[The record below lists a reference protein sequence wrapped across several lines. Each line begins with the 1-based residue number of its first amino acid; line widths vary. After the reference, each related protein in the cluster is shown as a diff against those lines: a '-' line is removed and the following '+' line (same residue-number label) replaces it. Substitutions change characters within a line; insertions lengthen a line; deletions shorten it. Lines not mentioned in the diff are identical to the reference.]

1 MELPFAVESSPA
13 PPLPHLSHRVVY
25 QDDNDDDQHD
35 DRGSSSLVTAASSSS
50 RGSLMGASQAS
61 YDPIRAALTHPAPRG
76 GMDYPYANTQN
87 PSSFVSV
94 APAPPYRVAATSAAA
109 PGAQHSSAPPPFSN
123 FDGLDSVL
131 SQFGVTSPLPVPAPS
146 MGDPSAGHH
155 VPGRQGGTSSQQHM
169 PHEPPN
175 PELLNDFTY
184 VTVCE
189 TDEGEDDVV
198 LGADGGDFKGSSFLY
213 DAEQRGGER
222 RRSDRDS
229 ILALLVRRSTS
240 ALPPAGGEEG
250 EDFPSALERANQQAQ
265 SATLAKRRGDLVQAI
280 GCHAAAA
287 TLYRDAAT
295 LVRDDSRT
303 CQFSCAIVF
312 FRAGDAA

>member
-1 MELPFAVESSPA
+1 MELPFAVESSQA
-13 PPLPHLSHRVVY
+13 PPLPPLSHRVVY

-35 DRGSSSLVTAASSSS
+35 DGGSSSLVTAASSSS

-61 YDPIRAALTHPAPRG
+61 YDPIRAALAHPAPRG

-94 APAPPYRVAATSAAA
+94 APGPAYRVAATSAAA
-109 PGAQHSSAPPPFSN
+109 PGAQHSSSAPPPFSN

-131 SQFGVTSPLPVPAPS
+131 SQFGVTSPVPVPS
-146 MGDPSAGHH
+146 MGNPS
-155 VPGRQGGTSSQQHM
+155 PSPQQM
-169 PHEPPN
+169 PREPPN

-198 LGADGGDFKGSSFLY
+198 LGADGGDFTGSSFLY
-213 DAEQRGGER
+213 DAEQQGGER

-240 ALPPAGGEEG
+240 ALSPPAGGGG
-250 EDFPSALERANQQAQ
+250 ERDDFPSALERANQQAQ

-287 TLYRDAAT
+287 ALYRDAAT
-295 LVRDDSRT
+295 LVRDDGRT
-303 CQFSCAIVF
+303 C
-312 FRAGDAA
+312 

>member
-1 MELPFAVESSPA
+1 MELPFAVESSTA

-25 QDDNDDDQHD
+25 QDDNDHD
-35 DRGSSSLVTAASSSS
+35 DDHDGGSSSLVTAASSS

-94 APAPPYRVAATSAAA
+94 APAPPYRVAATSAA
-109 PGAQHSSAPPPFSN
+109 PGAQHSSSAPPPFSN

-131 SQFGVTSPLPVPAPS
+131 SQFGVTSPPPVPS
-146 MGDPSAGHH
+146 MGDPS
-155 VPGRQGGTSSQQHM
+155 SSQQPM
-169 PHEPPN
+169 PPEPPN

-198 LGADGGDFKGSSFLY
+198 LGADGRDFTGSSFLY

-240 ALPPAGGEEG
+240 AQPPPPLSAGGEEG

-303 CQFSCAIVF
+303 C
-312 FRAGDAA
+312 

>member
-35 DRGSSSLVTAASSSS
+35 DGGSSSLVTAASSSS

-61 YDPIRAALTHPAPRG
+61 YDPIRAALAHPAPRG

-94 APAPPYRVAATSAAA
+94 APAPPYRVAATTSAA
-109 PGAQHSSAPPPFSN
+109 PGAQHSSAPPPPFSN

-131 SQFGVTSPLPVPAPS
+131 SQFGVTSPPPPVPS
-146 MGDPSAGHH
+146 MGNPS
-155 VPGRQGGTSSQQHM
+155 SSQPQM
-169 PHEPPN
+169 PREPPN

-189 TDEGEDDVV
+189 TDEGGDDVV
-198 LGADGGDFKGSSFLY
+198 LGADERDFTGSSFLS
-213 DAEQRGGER
+213 DAEQRGER

-240 ALPPAGGEEG
+240 ALPPPAGGEERD
-250 EDFPSALERANQQAQ
+250 DFPSTLERANQQAQ
-265 SATLAKRRGDLVQAI
+265 SATLAKRRGDLVRAI

-287 TLYRDAAT
+287 ALYRDAAT
-295 LVRDDSRT
+295 LVRDDGRT
-303 CQFSCAIVF
+303 C
-312 FRAGDAA
+312 